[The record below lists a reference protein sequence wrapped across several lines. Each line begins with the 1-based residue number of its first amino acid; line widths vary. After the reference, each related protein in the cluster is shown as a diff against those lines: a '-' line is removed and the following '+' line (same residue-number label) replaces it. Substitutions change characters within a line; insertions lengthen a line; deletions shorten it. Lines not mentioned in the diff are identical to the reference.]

1 MIDMKSR
8 TACFTGHREL
18 PADDLPEISKHLED
32 TLVTLIEQG
41 YRYFGA
47 GGALGF
53 DTLAAQVVL
62 RLRERYPQIRLILV
76 LPCLNQTRS
85 WQQADV
91 DIYEELKRRAD
102 KVTYTSESYFRG
114 CMQKRNRRLVDNSSV
129 CICYLTKPTGGT
141 AYTVNY
147 ALRSGLRIINIAGPD
162 IVLSIGLPCRWLFL
176 FFTDI
181 TNTYSQPE
189 VQGPRIQIR

>member
-18 PADDLPEISKHLED
+18 PADDLPEISKRLED
-32 TLVTLIEQG
+32 TLVKLIEQG

-76 LPCLNQTRS
+76 LPCLIMPFSAIGTQQESAIKNGYRQDCPKKVISAGQNRS
-85 WQQADV
+85 LFVFA
-91 DIYEELKRRAD
+91 A
-102 KVTYTSESYFRG
+102 
-114 CMQKRNRRLVDNSSV
+114 N
-129 CICYLTKPTGGT
+129 
-141 AYTVNY
+141 
-147 ALRSGLRIINIAGPD
+147 LRFL
-162 IVLSIGLPCRWLFL
+162 GLPE
-176 FFTDI
+176 
-181 TNTYSQPE
+181 N
-189 VQGPRIQIR
+189 

>member
-1 MIDMKSR
+1 MRSK
-8 TACFTGHREL
+8 TVCFTGHREL
-18 PADDLPEISKHLED
+18 PADNLPEISKHLED

-53 DTLAAQVVL
+53 DTLAAQSVL

-114 CMQKRNRRLVDNSSV
+114 CMQSMRPSMPERRLPSNTLPTTSESRRSCATTANGTSSA
-129 CICYLTKPTGGT
+129 P
-141 AYTVNY
+141 
-147 ALRSGLRIINIAGPD
+147 
-162 IVLSIGLPCRWLFL
+162 IV
-176 FFTDI
+176 
-181 TNTYSQPE
+181 
-189 VQGPRIQIR
+189 

>member
-1 MIDMKSR
+1 MV
-8 TACFTGHREL
+8 A
-18 PADDLPEISKHLED
+18 
-32 TLVTLIEQG
+32 LIEQG

-53 DTLAAQVVL
+53 DTLAAQVV
-62 RLRERYPQIRLILV
+62 RCLRERYPQNRLIPM

-114 CMQKRNRRLVDNSSV
+114 CMQKRNRHLVDNSSV
-129 CICYLTKPTGGT
+129 CICYLTKSAGGM
-141 AYTVNY
+141 AYTVDY
-147 ALRSGLRIINIAGPD
+147 AHRMGLRIINVAGID
-162 IVLSIGLPCRWLFL
+162 SL
-176 FFTDI
+176 
-181 TNTYSQPE
+181 
-189 VQGPRIQIR
+189 

>member
-18 PADDLPEISKHLED
+18 PTDDLPEISKRLED
-32 TLVTLIEQG
+32 TLVKLIEQG

-76 LPCLNQTRS
+76 LPCLNQTRG
-85 WQQADV
+85 WPQENIDT
-91 DIYEELKRRAD
+91 YEEIKRCAD
-102 KVTYTSESYFRG
+102 NRYSLVNKTPFRH
-114 CMQKRNRRLVDNSSV
+114 CSRLHSKCKS
-129 CICYLTKPTGGT
+129 
-141 AYTVNY
+141 
-147 ALRSGLRIINIAGPD
+147 
-162 IVLSIGLPCRWLFL
+162 RWK
-176 FFTDI
+176 
-181 TNTYSQPE
+181 
-189 VQGPRIQIR
+189 